1 MTRVKK
7 TRSLKRI
14 HNVKT
19 GNKSKLKKQAPDRQN
34 GKRVKNRT
42 KSVFE
47 KFLDDNPQAKDQ
59 LNQEQLQQ
67 QAVKSEQKEVSAKDT
82 PEPRVREE
90 KERSLL
96 EQLESK
102 DFKDIY

>member
-1 MTRVKK
+1 MTRQKK

-19 GNKSKLKKQAPDRQN
+19 GNKSKLKKLAPDRQ
-34 GKRVKNRT
+34 GSKKIKNRT

-47 KFLDDNPQAKDQ
+47 KFLDENPQAKDQ
-59 LNQEQLQQ
+59 LKQQEQ
-67 QAVKSEQKEVSAKDT
+67 ARPVVETEVKDT
-82 PEPRVREE
+82 PKKVEKDSNP

-96 EQLESK
+96 DQLESK